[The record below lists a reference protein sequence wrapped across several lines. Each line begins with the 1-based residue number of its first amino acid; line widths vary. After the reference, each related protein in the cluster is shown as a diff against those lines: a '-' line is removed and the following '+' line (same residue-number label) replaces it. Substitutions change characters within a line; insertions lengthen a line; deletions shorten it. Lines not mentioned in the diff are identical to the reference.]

1 MQTLSEPIKSK
12 GLLKAFGLMHEKKYD
27 LAEKA
32 LDEGLKEAVTARD
45 LVLQG
50 LHYSAYGVLYK
61 LKKDFRKAW
70 KYYEQAEKLI
80 PEDPALKI
88 ISSRLL
94 VEYFGQYD
102 TVIRKMEKTAK
113 MVGSDVL
120 FLHQI
125 FTTQGLAYLRSGNKK
140 KAAECLK
147 KAMGK
152 GLDGLQS
159 LANVDLKLVGEMATK
174 KVDPKLCRVYLKAA
188 AEMAKKTREGIHEK
202 FIKRLLELFPK

>member
-1 MQTLSEPIKSK
+1 MKLDEPIKAK
-12 GLLKAFGLMHEKKYD
+12 RLLLAFGLMNEKKYD
-27 LAEKA
+27 QAEKA
-32 LDEGLKEAVTARD
+32 LTEGLKEAETARD

-50 LHYSAYGVLYK
+50 LHYSAFGVLSK

-80 PEDPALKI
+80 PDDLALKI
-88 ISSRLL
+88 ISARLL

-102 TVIRKMEKTAK
+102 TVIRKMEKAAK
-113 MVGSDVL
+113 MEGADFV

-125 FTTQGLAYLRSGNKK
+125 LTTQGLAYLRAGNKK

-152 GLDGLQS
+152 NFDGIQS
-159 LANVDLKLVGEMATK
+159 MVNLDLKLVGEMTAK
-174 KVDPKLCRVYLKAA
+174 KVDPPLCRAYLNGAA
-188 AEMAKKTREGIHEK
+188 TFAKKTKEGVHEK
-202 FIKRLLELFPK
+202 IIKRLLDLFPK